1 MLSKIVEPLLH
12 ISDTFPFPLVS
23 SAVAHLPANTATP
36 PTIPLL
42 ENVPLQASGWETL
55 LKPHPD
61 RIYAETITTI
71 IRYGVKIGYT
81 GPLDQQIICGNL
93 SSSTADPESL
103 IKDLAKQVAAGRI
116 QRVPKPTPTERF
128 ICSPLGLVPKADGTW
143 RRIHHLSAPVGNSVN
158 DNIPSE
164 WGALE
169 YATFDQALALV
180 AEAGRNSILIKRD
193 LADAFRYVPVA

>member
-1 MLSKIVEPLLH
+1 MPPKIVEPLLH

-36 PTIPLL
+36 PIPLL
-42 ENVPLQASGWETL
+42 GNVPLQASGWETL

-61 RIYAETITTI
+61 HIDAETIAII

-93 SSSTADPESL
+93 SSSTAE
-103 IKDLAKQVAAGRI
+103 AGRV
-116 QRVPKPTPTERF
+116 QRVPKPTPTEQF
-128 ICSPLGLVPKADGTW
+128 ICSPLGLVPKADGIW
-143 RRIHHLSAPVGNSVN
+143 RRIHHLSVPVGNSVN
-158 DNIPSE
+158 DHTPSE

-169 YATFDQALALV
+169 YATFDQAL
-180 AEAGRNSILIKRD
+180 ESRK
-193 LADAFRYVPVA
+193 

>member
-1 MLSKIVEPLLH
+1 MNPLH

-36 PTIPLL
+36 PTIPLI

-81 GPLDQQIICGNL
+81 GPLDQQVICGNL
-93 SSSTADPESL
+93 SSSTADPEPL
-103 IKDLAKQVAAGRI
+103 TKDLAKQVAAGRI
-116 QRVPKPTPTERF
+116 QRVPKPTPTER
-128 ICSPLGLVPKADGTW
+128 

-164 WGALE
+164 WGPS
-169 YATFDQALALV
+169 
-180 AEAGRNSILIKRD
+180 NM
-193 LADAFRYVPVA
+193 